1 LSRPLRRA
9 RKILAETPEQRS
21 RERAEHERTMAKARK
36 ALARVEARRLLERS
50 QALDAINEKLDEFER
65 LASWVLFG
73 KSRGAR

>member
-1 LSRPLRRA
+1 
-9 RKILAETPEQRS
+9 
-21 RERAEHERTMAKARK
+21 MAKARK